1 MFIWSMNS
9 DVDLLKTI
17 GNNIRK
23 FRNEK
28 KISQQELADITNIA
42 KSTVQRIE
50 SGKLNPTIVMLK
62 NIASTLEVELED
74 LIK

>member
-1 MFIWSMNS
+1 MNS
-9 DVDLLKTI
+9 NEEILIII

-23 FRNEK
+23 LRNQK

-50 SGKLNPTIVMLK
+50 SGKLNPTILMLNSISTSLNISITEILIENK
-62 NIASTLEVELED
+62 N
-74 LIK
+74 K

>member
-1 MFIWSMNS
+1 MNS

>member
-1 MFIWSMNS
+1 MKS
-9 DVDLLKTI
+9 DEELLKAI

-23 FRNEK
+23 FRNER
-28 KISQQELADITNIA
+28 KISQQELADVTNIA

-50 SGKLNPTIVMLK
+50 TGKLNPTIVMLN
-62 NIASTLEVELED
+62 NIACTLDVGLED

>member
-1 MFIWSMNS
+1 MNS
-9 DVDLLKTI
+9 NEDLLKTI

-23 FRNEK
+23 LRNER

-50 SGKLNPTIVMLK
+50 SGKLNPTIVMLN
-62 NIASTLEVELED
+62 NISIAMDIKLND
-74 LIK
+74 LINI

>member
-1 MFIWSMNS
+1 MKS
-9 DVDLLKTI
+9 DEELLTAI

-23 FRNEK
+23 FRNER
-28 KISQQELADITNIA
+28 KISQQELADVTNIA

-50 SGKLNPTIVMLK
+50 SGKLNPTIVMLN
-62 NIASTLEVELED
+62 NISISLDIKLEE

>member
-1 MFIWSMNS
+1 MNS

-23 FRNEK
+23 FRNER
-28 KISQQELADITNIA
+28 KISQQELADVTNIA

-50 SGKLNPTIVMLK
+50 SGKLNPTIIMLN
-62 NIASTLEVELED
+62 NISLSLDIKLDE
-74 LIK
+74 LIKQF

>member
-1 MFIWSMNS
+1 MKS
-9 DVDLLKTI
+9 DEELLKAI

-23 FRNEK
+23 FRNER
-28 KISQQELADITNIA
+28 KISQQELADVTNIA

-50 SGKLNPTIVMLK
+50 SGKLNPTIVMLN
-62 NIASTLEVELED
+62 NISISLDIKLEE

>member
-1 MFIWSMNS
+1 MNS

-28 KISQQELADITNIA
+28 KFSQQELADITNIA

-50 SGKLNPTIVMLK
+50 SGKLNPTIVMLN
-62 NIASTLEVELED
+62 NISISLDIKLDE
-74 LIK
+74 LIKQF

>member
-1 MFIWSMNS
+1 MNS
-9 DVDLLKTI
+9 NEDLLKTI

-23 FRNEK
+23 LRNER

-50 SGKLNPTIVMLK
+50 SGKLNPTIVMLN
-62 NIASTLEVELED
+62 NISIAMDIKLTEL
-74 LIK
+74 INI